1 LDSSFYHAIGLALNR
16 RRTQSRESR
25 LTGSPANPYDELPYE
40 SFPVEWSAPE
50 RLALA
55 SLLHGGPR
63 PPLEAYRVLEL
74 GCGTGANVLAL
85 AYFRRHAEF
94 VGVDGARRQID
105 VAENRRQALGLTN
118 VAFICADFCATRE
131 AIHGQFDFIIAHGV
145 FSWVPKNARNALL
158 ELFARHLRRGG
169 LLYLNYNCRPGW
181 NVRGL
186 VRDFLLAQTV
196 RARPLPARASLAKEV
211 SGKIAT
217 ALADIQHPYSQLL
230 GREFQF
236 VHEGTVPWIAHEYL
250 AKDNHPYWR
259 SEFFALV
266 RRHGLDY
273 VADADFNY
281 SSGRVP
287 EDLVSRLDADHITGR
302 SVDDT
307 VDLLCYRQL
316 HSPVLTSAPLTRGS
330 PNVADFGNLIVASRL
345 ELCVSS
351 GTSVNPIFKHPSGY
365 EVEAKEPLIEIGL
378 RKLRPL
384 WPRGLKVSA
393 SFPDVGQAAE
403 DLTLLQRS
411 GLIELRCVEP
421 GDFAVDEELLN
432 RLEQGWA
439 GYHTTAYHCVSRT

>member
-1 LDSSFYHAIGLALNR
+1 MRHG
-16 RRTQSRESR
+16 REHP
-25 LTGSPANPYDELPYE
+25 GS
-40 SFPVEWSAPE
+40 
-50 RLALA
+50 
-55 SLLHGGPR
+55 
-63 PPLEAYRVLEL
+63 
-74 GCGTGANVLAL
+74 GTIS
-85 AYFRRHAEF
+85 RRHAAF
-94 VGVDGARRQID
+94 VGVDSARTQID
-105 VAENRRQALGLTN
+105 LAEHRRQALGLTN
-118 VAFICADFCATRE
+118 VAFICTDFCATRE

-145 FSWVPKNARNALL
+145 FSWVPENARNALL

-186 VRDFLLAQTV
+186 VRDFLLAETV
-196 RARPLPARASLAKEV
+196 RARPLPARASLAKKV

-236 VHEGTVPWIAHEYL
+236 VHEGTVSWIGHEYL
-250 AKDNHPYWR
+250 AEDNHSYWR
-259 SEFFALV
+259 SDFLALA
-266 RRHGLDY
+266 RRHGLEY

-316 HSPVLTSAPLTRGS
+316 HSPGMLTSAPLTRSS
-330 PNVADFGNLIVASRL
+330 PSLAEFGNLIVASRL
-345 ELCVSS
+345 ELCGSS

-365 EVEAKEPLIEIGL
+365 EVEAKEALIEIGFH
-378 RKLRPL
+378 KLRPL

-403 DLTLLQRS
+403 DLKLLQRS
-411 GLIELRCVEP
+411 GPYRTSLCR
-421 GDFAVDEELLN
+421 
-432 RLEQGWA
+432 A
-439 GYHTTAYHCVSRT
+439 GRFRRGRGIA